1 MYGKSKLK
9 FTREKV
15 QCVDYGFDFYAA
27 QTMETEDGRRILI
40 AWMQSWDNLM
50 YPDTQ
55 RYSGMMTIPR
65 ELSIKGGRI
74 CQLPVREIENYRS
87 NVIRYD
93 NVCIHE
99 ETELKGI
106 SGRSIDLQI
115 ALKGNEYGKFIIKL
129 AVDEKHYSEVIYDMD
144 EKTLTF
150 DRTYSGFKKDT
161 ISTRICMSQIKKM

>member
-87 NVIRYD
+87 NVAAFFR
-93 NVCIHE
+93 
-99 ETELKGI
+99 
-106 SGRSIDLQI
+106 
-115 ALKGNEYGKFIIKL
+115 
-129 AVDEKHYSEVIYDMD
+129 MP
-144 EKTLTF
+144 
-150 DRTYSGFKKDT
+150 
-161 ISTRICMSQIKKM
+161 